1 MVSFQDVMYYGLEW
15 NADERRWTRI
25 ILYFIRLLW

>member
-15 NADERRWTRI
+15 NVDERGWTRI